1 MSEKYYFFIL
11 VFCFYCQLFQSSTM
25 ASPVDS
31 DEPKIP
37 DESEYDWEN
46 FKKKYGRHY
55 GPEEEALRHEIFNKN
70 VEKIKEHNKLYAAK
84 KTTYIQGVND
94 FTDKKPEELKYL
106 TGLKLPEKN

>member
-1 MSEKYYFFIL
+1 MVLFSFVSFRSEKYYFFIL

-46 FKKKYGRHY
+46 FKVSYFFCFFFFLVLG
-55 GPEEEALRHEIFNKN
+55 E
-70 VEKIKEHNKLYAAK
+70 
-84 KTTYIQGVND
+84 
-94 FTDKKPEELKYL
+94 
-106 TGLKLPEKN
+106 